1 MPSITE
7 QHSFH
12 GEIKEVFAAISTY
25 SKYPDYLPGVQKIEI
40 LPAKT
45 AGSVCQV
52 RYELN
57 LIKTFYYV
65 LNMYASEPKKIW
77 WDMDDSNIMKAN
89 TGSWELKSLKG
100 KKDGEKTDATYTL
113 DLSFKG
119 FVPGFVTDQIAKANL
134 PTMFAGF
141 QKLIDDCKAET

>member
-12 GEIKEVFAAISTY
+12 GEINDVFTAISTY
-25 SKYPDYLPGVQKIEI
+25 SKYPDYLPGVQKIEV

-45 AGSVCQV
+45 AGSTCQV

-65 LNMYASEPKKIW
+65 LNMYATEPHKIW
-77 WDMDDSNIMKAN
+77 WDMDDSNIMKSN
-89 TGSWELKSLKG
+89 SGSWELKALKPD
-100 KKDGEKTDATYTL
+100 KKGVAKTKATYTL
-113 DLSFKG
+113 DLNFKG

-134 PTMFAGF
+134 PTMFEGF
-141 QKLIDDCKAET
+141 QKMVDEVKG